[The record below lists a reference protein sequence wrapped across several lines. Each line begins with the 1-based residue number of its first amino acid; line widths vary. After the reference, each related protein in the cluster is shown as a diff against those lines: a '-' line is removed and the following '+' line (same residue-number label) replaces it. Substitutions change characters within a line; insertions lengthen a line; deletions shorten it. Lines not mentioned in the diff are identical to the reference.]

1 MIVRAKIS
9 LAGDTICGL
18 VRERNEDNF
27 CYVTR
32 PGDNASLVIVTDGVG
47 GHRGGDIASYV
58 CCRMLLDTWRARSY
72 RELSIPGAEAF
83 LHHAI
88 DAVNERLWQSNRFAG
103 QGTAMG
109 TTLVCAIVF
118 AEHLVVAHAGDSRLY
133 MSIPGKE
140 LSLLTKDHSV
150 QRLIDEKKIAHSSL
164 RSGIQVG
171 NSIFQAVGT
180 CRSLDLEIQAFDR
193 PASARYL
200 WCSDGLS
207 RYVPED
213 FMRSCME
220 NCGSAKEALDQLI
233 RAALLA
239 GAPDNISAVCG
250 FPVDAADRI

>member
-1 MIVRAKIS
+1 MIRAKIS
-9 LAGDTICGL
+9 LAGDTVCGL

-27 CYVTR
+27 CFVTR

-47 GHRGGDIASYV
+47 GHHGGDVASYV
-58 CCRMLLDTWRARSY
+58 CCRMLLDAWRARTL
-72 RELSIPGAEAF
+72 RELSVQGAEVF

-103 QGTAMG
+103 QGAAMG
-109 TTLVCAIVF
+109 TTLVCSVVF

-133 MSIPGKE
+133 MAIPGRE
-140 LSLLTKDHSV
+140 LSLLTNDHSV
-150 QRLIDEKKIAHSSL
+150 QRLIDEKKIAQAALHT
-164 RSGIQVG
+164 GIHPG

-180 CRSLDLEIQAFDR
+180 CRSLDWEIQTFDR
-193 PASARYL
+193 PGHARYL

-213 FMRSCME
+213 FISACME
-220 NCGSAKEALDQLI
+220 DSGSARAALDQLI

-250 FPVDAADRI
+250 FPVDDMVGE